1 MFIDAA
7 SLAAK
12 TDGTIVVVAD
22 GRVERKELTKVLA
35 QLEQVQGKLLGLVFN
50 FVNHKQKSYYYN
62 RYYKYG
68 DHHKHERRSTRG
80 LSSRREQ
87 QDDEE

>member
-22 GRVERKELTKVLA
+22 GRVERKDLTKVLG
-35 QLEQVQGKLLGLVFN
+35 QLEQVKARLLGLVFN
-50 FVNHKQKSYYYN
+50 FVNHKEKSYYYN
-62 RYYKYG
+62 RYYRYG
-68 DHHKHERRSTRG
+68 DQHKSERRRTRG